1 MAAPADPP
9 FTITNS
15 IIELVGEISRRI
27 GILTVGINMSGNPR
41 LHHANRIRSIHS
53 SLAIENNTLTLE
65 QVTDIIQGKHV
76 LGPPSEIREVKNA
89 FQAYEQLSAFD
100 PYSVDD
106 FLHAHQ
112 LMTSDLINDA
122 GRFRTT
128 GVGVFSGDTV
138 VHMAPPA
145 ALVPELITNLFTWAK
160 SSDVH
165 PLIKSCVFH
174 FKLEF
179 IHPFI
184 DGNGR
189 MGRLWQTLILSK
201 WEPLFAWIPIESLI
215 HESRQQYYNALGESG
230 KKGDSTYFV
239 EFMLTVISNAL
250 DMYEKDVKKSS
261 VRLSEKEQTILNLI
275 KGNSR
280 ITIAGIVEITGYP
293 RSTVTRLIKNMSDNS
308 IIERVGSKK
317 NGYWNPLANY

>member
-1 MAAPADPP
+1 MAATTDPP

-15 IIELVGEISRRI
+15 MIERVGEISRRI
-27 GILTVGINMSGNPR
+27 GILTVGINMSRSPR

-89 FQAYEQLSAFD
+89 FQAYDLLPSLD

-112 LMTSDLINDA
+112 LMTADLINDA

-128 GVGVFSGDTV
+128 GVGVFSGETV

-145 ALVPELITNLFTWAK
+145 SLVPQLIGNLFAWAK
-160 SSDVH
+160 TSDVH

-174 FKLEF
+174 FELEF

-215 HESRQQYYNALGESG
+215 HESRQQYYDALGESG
-230 KKGDSTYFV
+230 KKGNSTYFV
-239 EFMLTVISNAL
+239 EFMLSVISNAL
-250 DMYEKDVKKSS
+250 NMYEMDVSKLS

-293 RSTVTRLIKNMSDNS
+293 RSTVTRIIKNMSDNGV
-308 IIERVGSKK
+308 IERVGPKK
-317 NGYWNPLANY
+317 NGYWMPRANY

>member
-1 MAAPADPP
+1 M
-9 FTITNS
+9 
-15 IIELVGEISRRI
+15 
-27 GILTVGINMSGNPR
+27 
-41 LHHANRIRSIHS
+41 
-53 SLAIENNTLTLE
+53 
-65 QVTDIIQGKHV
+65 
-76 LGPPSEIREVKNA
+76 KNA

-106 FLHAHQ
+106 FLRAHN
-112 LMTSDLINDA
+112 LMTSDLIHDS
-122 GRFRTT
+122 GKFRET

-145 ALVPELITNLFTWAK
+145 SLVPELITNLFVWAK

-174 FKLEF
+174 FELEF

-201 WEPLFAWIPIESLI
+201 WEPLFAWIPVESLI
-215 HESRQQYYNALGESG
+215 QESRQKYYDALGESG
-230 KKGDSTYFV
+230 KNGNSTYFV

-250 DMYEKDVKKSS
+250 NMYEIDIKKPS
-261 VRLSEKEQTILNLI
+261 VRLSEKEQTILDLI
-275 KGNSR
+275 KENSR
-280 ITIAGIVEITGYP
+280 ITILEIVEITGYP
-293 RSTVTRLIKNMSDNS
+293 RSTVTRLMKNMSENS
-308 IIERVGSKK
+308 VIERVGSKK

>member
-1 MAAPADPP
+1 MAATTDPP

-15 IIELVGEISRRI
+15 MIELIGEISRRI
-27 GILTVGINMSGNPR
+27 GILTVGTNMSRNPR

-106 FLHAHQ
+106 FLRAHN
-112 LMTSDLINDA
+112 LMTSDLIHDS
-122 GRFRTT
+122 GKFRET

-145 ALVPELITNLFTWAK
+145 SLVPELITNLFVWAK

-174 FKLEF
+174 FELEF

-201 WEPLFAWIPIESLI
+201 WEPLFAWIPVESLI
-215 HESRQQYYNALGESG
+215 QESRQKYYDALGESG
-230 KKGDSTYFV
+230 KKGNSTYFV

-250 DMYEKDVKKSS
+250 NMYEIDIKKPS
-261 VRLSEKEQTILNLI
+261 VRLSEKEQTILDLI
-275 KGNSR
+275 KENSR
-280 ITIAGIVEITGYP
+280 ITILEIVEITGYP
-293 RSTVTRLIKNMSDNS
+293 RSTVTRLMKNMSENS

-317 NGYWNPLANY
+317 NGYWNPLGNY

>member
-1 MAAPADPP
+1 MAATTDPP
-9 FTITNS
+9 FTITNTM
-15 IIELVGEISRRI
+15 IERVGEISRRI
-27 GILTVGINMSGNPR
+27 GTLTVGINMSRNPR
-41 LHHANRIRSIHS
+41 LHHANRILSIHS

-89 FQAYEQLSAFD
+89 FQAYELLPSLD

-106 FLHAHQ
+106 FLHAHK
-112 LMTSDLINDA
+112 LMTADLINDA

-145 ALVPELITNLFTWAK
+145 SLVPELISNLFAWAK

-174 FKLEF
+174 FELEF

-215 HESRQQYYNALGESG
+215 HESRQQYYDALGESG
-230 KKGDSTYFV
+230 KKGNSTYFV
-239 EFMLTVISNAL
+239 EFMLSVISNAL
-250 DMYEKDVKKSS
+250 NMYELDVNKPS
-261 VRLSEKEQTILNLI
+261 VRLREKEQTILNLI

-280 ITIAGIVEITGYP
+280 ITIAEIVEITGYP
-293 RSTVTRLIKNMSDNS
+293 RSTVTRLIKNMSDNG
-308 IIERVGSKK
+308 IIERVGPKK
-317 NGYWNPLANY
+317 NGYWMPLPNY

>member
-65 QVTDIIQGKHV
+65 QVTDIIQRKHV

>member
-1 MAAPADPP
+1 MAATTDPP
-9 FTITNS
+9 FTITNTM
-15 IIELVGEISRRI
+15 IERVGEISRRI
-27 GILTVGINMSGNPR
+27 GTLTVGINMSRNPR
-41 LHHANRIRSIHS
+41 LHHANRILSIHS

-65 QVTDIIQGKHV
+65 QVTDIIQGKLV

-89 FQAYEQLSAFD
+89 FQAYELLPSLD

-112 LMTSDLINDA
+112 LMTADLINDS
-122 GRFRTT
+122 GRFRTK

-145 ALVPELITNLFTWAK
+145 SLVPELISSLFAWAK

-174 FKLEF
+174 FELEF

-201 WEPLFAWIPIESLI
+201 WEPLFAWIPSESLI
-215 HESRQQYYNALGESG
+215 HESRQQYYDALRESG
-230 KKGDSTYFV
+230 KNGNSTYFV
-239 EFMLTVISNAL
+239 EFMLSVISNAL
-250 DMYEKDVKKSS
+250 NMYELDVSKPS
-261 VRLSEKEQTILNLI
+261 VRLREKEQTILNLI

-280 ITIAGIVEITGYP
+280 ITIAEIVEITGYP
-293 RSTVTRLIKNMSDNS
+293 RSTVTRLIKNMSDNG
-308 IIERVGSKK
+308 IIERVGPKK
-317 NGYWNPLANY
+317 NGYWMPLANY